1 MPVHSYPMSEDIKK
15 RITELEC
22 RIAIQEDLL
31 QTLNTQMHEYQQTI
45 LKLQTELD
53 QHASWIKQLTSMN
66 LATREEETPP
76 PHY

>member
-1 MPVHSYPMSEDIKK
+1 MSKAHED

-31 QTLNTQMHEYQQTI
+31 QTLNQQVHEYHQLI
-45 LKLQTELD
+45 NELQAQLER
-53 QHASWIKQLTSMN
+53 HSSWIKNLNAFN
-66 LATREEETPP
+66 LASQEEETPP

>member
-1 MPVHSYPMSEDIKK
+1 MNEDIEA

-31 QTLNTQMHEYQQTI
+31 QTLNQQMHEYQQTI
-45 LKLQTELD
+45 LKLQTSLE
-53 QHASWIKQLTSMN
+53 QQSSWIKQMT
-66 LATREEETPP
+66 ATNIATPAEETPP

>member
-1 MPVHSYPMSEDIKK
+1 MKQDTEA

-31 QTLNTQMHEYQQTI
+31 QTLNEQMHEYQQAI
-45 LKLQTELD
+45 LQLRTTLE
-53 QHASWIKQLTSMN
+53 QHSSWIKQLTASGI
-66 LATREEETPP
+66 ATQAEETPP